1 MNRFL
6 LKYTPSSISE
16 LSLNSN
22 TENKILHSI
31 TERKHTIFV
40 GDVGSGK
47 TTVLKC
53 ILNRVYGSL
62 SQREYVYWIN
72 TLESAGV
79 VKFRE
84 NLQTFCQTFAV
95 GVLSTVM
102 TYPKIVIVDNID
114 TLPEGLQYII
124 HAAMMRY
131 SKQCWF
137 LITSSS
143 EQSVIDRLKYDCK
156 TIQLENIT
164 EGYMHQ
170 LCERVIKEEHISIT
184 TTAKT
189 SLIRASNQSVRLML
203 MYLHKFLL
211 LGEPITDTILNDLC
225 SRANDEEFRRFTIE
239 WAIHKN
245 IKNAYEIAN
254 QLCKRGLA
262 LCDLFEK
269 YLDYIKYC
277 DILDESKKYAVIE
290 ILSKYITIIV
300 SHHEDRVEL
309 LYFTAELSEL
319 L

>member
-16 LSLNSN
+16 LSLNTD
-22 TENKILHSI
+22 TEKLLLHSI
-31 TERKHTIFV
+31 SERKHSIFV

-47 TTVLKC
+47 TTILKC
-53 ILNRVYGSL
+53 ILNRVYGTL

-72 TLESAGV
+72 ALESSGV

-102 TYPKIVIVDNID
+102 TYPKIVVVDNID

-124 HAAMMRY
+124 HAAMVRY

-164 EGYMHQ
+164 EGYMRQ
-170 LCERVIKEEHISIT
+170 LCNRVIKEEHISISD
-184 TTAKT
+184 TAVDG
-189 SLIRASNQSVRLML
+189 LIRASNQSVRLML

-211 LGEPITDTILNDLC
+211 LGDPITDDILNDLC
-225 SRANDEEFRRFTIE
+225 SRANDEEFRRFTVA
-239 WAIHKN
+239 WAYHKDLN
-245 IKNAYEIAN
+245 EAYTIAN

-269 YLDYIKYC
+269 YLDYMKYC
-277 DILDESKKYAVIE
+277 DILDETKKYAVIE

-300 SHHEDRVEL
+300 SHHEDIVEL
-309 LYFTAELSEL
+309 LYFTAELCEL
-319 L
+319 